1 MKLINMNKWAN
12 EIIQEK
18 SRIAIPIMTH
28 PGIEMINKS
37 ILQAVTDGETHSK
50 AIIALNE
57 KYPSAAATVIMD
69 LTVEAE
75 AFGSE
80 IRFTENEVPS
90 VIGRLVYDIDSVTQ
104 LRIPS
109 LNNGRIPEYLKANR
123 LTAEKIQDKPIL
135 AGCIGPYSL
144 AGRLFDM
151 TEIMMSIYIEP
162 DVIRLLLDKCTQF
175 IIQYC
180 MALKDTGVNGV
191 IMQSLPPA
199 YYRMRIAG
207 NFHPSISR
215 RW

>member
-75 AFGSE
+75 DFGSE

-90 VIGRLVYDIDSVTQ
+90 VIGRLV
-104 LRIPS
+104 LS
-109 LNNGRIPEYLKANR
+109 LIH
-123 LTAEKIQDKPIL
+123 I
-135 AGCIGPYSL
+135 
-144 AGRLFDM
+144 
-151 TEIMMSIYIEP
+151 
-162 DVIRLLLDKCTQF
+162 
-175 IIQYC
+175 
-180 MALKDTGVNGV
+180 
-191 IMQSLPPA
+191 
-199 YYRMRIAG
+199 
-207 NFHPSISR
+207 
-215 RW
+215 